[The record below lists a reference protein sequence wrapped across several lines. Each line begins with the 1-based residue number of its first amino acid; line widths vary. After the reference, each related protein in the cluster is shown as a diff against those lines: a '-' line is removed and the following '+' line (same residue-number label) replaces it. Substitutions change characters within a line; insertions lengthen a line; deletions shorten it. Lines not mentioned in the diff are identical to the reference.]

1 MSFEIIDN
9 GIQVGLFLLF
19 ALCSLLHGLRTQNRK
34 FWILSGCY
42 ACFSMGTLY
51 YLLYLVIM
59 ERVPQVFYVS
69 EIAWMASYLFLMTL
83 ILMLTE
89 KVHTPICLSALVLT
103 VVEIVTVIGWRIFGP
118 SYPFSMIFAM
128 VTGVTFYYC
137 VTDFLQ
143 KKRGIT
149 LSVIVLVVLQLL
161 LYIVSE
167 FIKDYTR
174 FNLYF
179 VIDFL
184 LMITMCSQFFWLK
197 REENE

>member
-1 MSFEIIDN
+1 
-9 GIQVGLFLLF
+9 
-19 ALCSLLHGLRTQNRK
+19 
-34 FWILSGCY
+34 
-42 ACFSMGTLY
+42 
-51 YLLYLVIM
+51 
-59 ERVPQVFYVS
+59 
-69 EIAWMASYLFLMTL
+69 
-83 ILMLTE
+83 MLTE